1 MFTNNSSKIKLS
13 FAKFDRS
20 DKNIKSHKKKRKSKN
35 KPYTDLQTENVQIN
49 LFEQIENKDEKVYIC
64 IVRYPSI
71 NRIDQMFLD
80 NPSAV
85 DYNLFFNYIYGLCF
99 SSPYSWKDNNWKN
112 EKGETDYTD
121 SLGVFDLNR
130 KKIVECLIKNHDYK
144 EESEVGE
151 YRRSIVK

>member
-1 MFTNNSSKIKLS
+1 MGFIYVNN
-13 FAKFDRS
+13 
-20 DKNIKSHKKKRKSKN
+20 
-35 KPYTDLQTENVQIN
+35 
-49 LFEQIENKDEKVYIC
+49 IC

-71 NRIDQMFLD
+71 NRINQMFLD

-99 SSPYSWKDNNWKN
+99 SSQYSWKDNNWKN

-130 KKIVECLIKNHDYK
+130 KNIVECLIKNHDYK
-144 EESEVGE
+144 EGSEAGV
-151 YRRSIVK
+151 YRRSIAK